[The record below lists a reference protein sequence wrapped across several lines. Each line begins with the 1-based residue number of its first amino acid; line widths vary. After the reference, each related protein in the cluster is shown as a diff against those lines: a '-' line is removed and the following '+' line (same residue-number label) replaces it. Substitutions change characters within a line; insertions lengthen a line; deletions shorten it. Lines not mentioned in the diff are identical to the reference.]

1 MAVLFTKR
9 KAATKVASKT
19 IVSIA
24 IGMEQL
30 QQEKEVSKA
39 FSRQSPV
46 FDAIDDANSI
56 ILWMRDRVRKEV
68 ANYMLP
74 QSTVL
79 ELNCGTG
86 IDSVYF
92 AKQGHS
98 VLATDNAEGM
108 LNTLNQKIAQNNIQ
122 HIETMRCSFNNL
134 ENIQERQFD
143 YVFSN
148 FGGLNCTDKLD
159 KVLTDIDRLL
169 KPGGYFSLVIMPTVC
184 PWEMLM
190 LFKGYFKTA
199 FRRFKKHGA
208 DAHLEGVHFQC
219 YYYNPSY
226 ITSRMQGR
234 FQLKSLKA
242 LSLTVPP
249 PYIEHFME
257 KHPKM
262 FKRLAR
268 LEDRLCRVAP
278 FNNWGDHYIITMQK
292 K

>member
-1 MAVLFTKR
+1 MH
-9 KAATKVASKT
+9 
-19 IVSIA
+19 
-24 IGMEQL
+24 QL
-30 QQEKEVSKA
+30 QQEKEVSEA
-39 FSRQSPV
+39 FSRQSPM

-68 ANYMLP
+68 AVYMKP
-74 QSTVL
+74 SSEIL

-92 AKQGHS
+92 AKQGHK

-108 LNTLNQKIAQNNIQ
+108 LHTLNQKIVSQQ
-122 HIETMRCSFNNL
+122 LTGIETLRCSFNNL
-134 ENIQERQFD
+134 ENIADRKFD

-148 FGGLNCTDKLD
+148 FGGLNCTDNLEKILF
-159 KVLTDIDRLL
+159 DIDRLL

-190 LFKGYFKTA
+190 LFRGHFKTA
-199 FRRFKKHGA
+199 FRRFRKQGA

-226 ITSRMQGR
+226 ITKR
-234 FQLKSLKA
+234 LKNNFNLVSLKG

-249 PYIEHFME
+249 PYIEHFKE
-257 KHPKM
+257 RHLSL
-262 FKRLAR
+262 FNI
-268 LEDRLCRVAP
+268 LERIEDKICDIAP
-278 FNNWGDHYIITMQK
+278 FNHWGDHYVITMQK

>member
-1 MAVLFTKR
+1 
-9 KAATKVASKT
+9 
-19 IVSIA
+19 
-24 IGMEQL
+24 MEQL
-30 QQEKEVSKA
+30 QQEKEVSEA
-39 FSRQSPV
+39 FSRQSPM
-46 FDAIDDANSI
+46 FDAIDDGNSI

-86 IDSVYF
+86 IDSIYF
-92 AKQGHS
+92 AQQGHA

-108 LNTLNQKIAQNNIQ
+108 LKTLGHKIAVNNIPN
-122 HIETMRCSFNNL
+122 IETLRCSFNNL
-134 ENIQERQFD
+134 ENIHGRQFD

-169 KPGGYFSLVIMPTVC
+169 KPGGYFSLVIMPVVC
-184 PWEMLM
+184 PWEMAM
-190 LFKGYFKTA
+190 IFKGYFKTA

-208 DAHLEGVHFQC
+208 GAHLEGVHFQC

-226 ITSRMQGR
+226 ITSRMQDG
-234 FQLKSLKA
+234 FMLKSLKA

-257 KHPKM
+257 KHPNM
-262 FKRLAR
+262 FKRLER
-268 LEDRLCRVAP
+268 LEDKLCAVAP

-292 K
+292 NSNANNS